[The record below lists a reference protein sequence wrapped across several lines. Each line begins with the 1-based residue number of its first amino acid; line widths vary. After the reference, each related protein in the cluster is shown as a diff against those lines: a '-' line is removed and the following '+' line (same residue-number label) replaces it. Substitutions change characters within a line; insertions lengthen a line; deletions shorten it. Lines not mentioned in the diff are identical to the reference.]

1 MGLQLLYRFCKDG
14 DGVNESVHLVN
25 LIPTHLFK
33 TTLNTSIHS
42 AIVFLFSLP
51 QISNTKRMILSTLLQ
66 IQVNGAADAAVETAE
81 AASEATISLLDLTLK
96 GGVIMIPLAALL
108 ILSVYI
114 FIERLLVINKASK
127 LDENFMN
134 RIKDYIHDGKI
145 ESATALCQSIDN
157 PIVRMIEKGIS
168 RLGRPLGD
176 INTAIEN
183 VGNIEVAKLEK
194 GIPLLATTAGGGP
207 MIGFLG
213 TVVGMI
219 QAFYNMSQAGNN
231 IDVSMLAGGIYVAM
245 VTTVAG
251 LIVGVIAYFAHNYL
265 ATRVEKVVNEM
276 EARTTEFMDL
286 LNEPVS

>member
-1 MGLQLLYRFCKDG
+1 
-14 DGVNESVHLVN
+14 
-25 LIPTHLFK
+25 
-33 TTLNTSIHS
+33 
-42 AIVFLFSLP
+42 
-51 QISNTKRMILSTLLQ
+51 MILSTLLQ
-66 IQVNGAADAAVETAE
+66 IQVTNAAADAAAQAVGTAPETM
-81 AASEATISLLDLTLK
+81 SLLSLTMK
-96 GGVIMIPLAALL
+96 GGVIMIPLAILL
-108 ILSVYI
+108 VIAVYI

-134 RIKDYIHDGKI
+134 KIKDFIHDGKI

-168 RLGRPLGD
+168 RLGRPLSD

-183 VGNIEVAKLEK
+183 VGNIEIAKLEK
-194 GIPLLATTAGGGP
+194 GIPWLATTAGGGP

-213 TVVGMI
+213 TVIGMI

-231 IDVSMLAGGIYVAM
+231 IDISMLAGGIYVAM

-251 LIVGVIAYFAHNYL
+251 LIVGVVAYFAHNYIS
-265 ATRVEKVVNEM
+265 TRVEKVVNEM